1 MCEPRD
7 ARPSPGAPLR
17 PRSLYKGSR
26 TRYRSHVVVRRSFRC
41 LRPPKYFWTDAV
53 NVTQLG
59 EGWHF
64 AQAPRVVAQPKS
76 YDVRRVTAALVRKPF
91 RSLKK
96 NPFRTDALIFPSEK
110 SSKATGCRESRS
122 LAGDASMA
130 KNSRSE
136 LLSQAHLKFSQ
147 KPFEKKKTATF
158 PSSEQ
163 NTQKT
168 TTRMGP
174 TCFKGNI
181 HH

>member
-1 MCEPRD
+1 MSRSWV
-7 ARPSPGAPLR
+7 RVGTLR
-17 PRSLYKGSR
+17 QP
-26 TRYRSHVVVRRSFRC
+26 
-41 LRPPKYFWTDAV
+41 
-53 NVTQLG
+53 
-59 EGWHF
+59 
-64 AQAPRVVAQPKS
+64 APRVVAQPKS

-147 KPFEKKKTATF
+147 KPFEKKNSNFSIIRAKYPKDHHKNGPDLFQGKYTPLNPTKTSPQF
-158 PSSEQ
+158 
-163 NTQKT
+163 
-168 TTRMGP
+168 RL
-174 TCFKGNI
+174 
-181 HH
+181 